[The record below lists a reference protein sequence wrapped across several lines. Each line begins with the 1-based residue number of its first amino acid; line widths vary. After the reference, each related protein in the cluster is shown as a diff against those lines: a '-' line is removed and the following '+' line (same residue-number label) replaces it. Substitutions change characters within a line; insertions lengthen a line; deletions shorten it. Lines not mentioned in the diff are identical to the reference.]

1 MDKPTSAPSLD
12 LERSAK
18 EKFVLDQIGQ
28 ILTSDFDLELLLVSI
43 HRQLTELFEV
53 DNFYVA
59 LLAPQRNEI
68 WYPLAVKNGIRQYWS
83 IRPLADRLTDRV
95 ILSGKAI
102 LLPHHAG
109 EHIKQ
114 IGLQSSDETPHAWI
128 GVPLIASAQTI
139 GCLALFSS
147 SPQFEF
153 TEADLYLLNCLS
165 DQTST
170 AIQVAL
176 RNAPLTSDL
185 SFGRDRLE
193 LVLNSVE
200 VGIALIERDGRIT
213 LANQALETITS
224 YPQTEF
230 LGKLIGELPVAI
242 LNFLGFTASEAADI
256 TRSLV
261 DKEHQPIEKTIIKLG
276 DQAHDIFLERAIQ
289 PVISTSDQDKGWLLL
304 LRDVSEDKQA
314 IINRDL
320 ISETLIH
327 DLRSPISTVLSA
339 VDMVEDAT
347 DGIDP
352 TGIVKPSLLIARRSA
367 LRVLGMIE
375 SMLEIARFQAG
386 KIELHLSRCDLR
398 DLCEQI
404 LAEFSRQAIEYR
416 IMLVNDIPRDLPQL
430 LVDQAKIIRV
440 ITNLVDNAIKFT
452 PAQGSVEIHAEIDAN
467 QDIEVW
473 IKDTG
478 PGIPMEYLEKIFDRF
493 SQIPSMQGRKRGSG
507 LGLTYC
513 RMAVEAH
520 GGRIWADSHEGE
532 GSTFRFTLPIDR
544 SIP

>member
-1 MDKPTSAPSLD
+1 MNKPTGAPSFD
-12 LERSAK
+12 LERNAK

-28 ILTSDFDLELLLVSI
+28 TLTSDFDLEQLLETI
-43 HRQLTELFEV
+43 HRQLTQLFEV

-68 WYPLAVKNGIRQYWS
+68 WYPLAVKNGIRQDWS
-83 IRPLADRLTDRV
+83 NRPLTDRLTDRV

-109 EHIKQ
+109 EQIKQ

-128 GVPLIASAQTI
+128 GVPLIASEQTI

-147 SPQFEF
+147 SPQIEF
-153 TEADLYLLNCLS
+153 SEADLNLLYCLS
-165 DQTST
+165 GQTSI

-176 RNAPLTSDL
+176 RNASLTSEM
-185 SFGRDRLE
+185 SFGRDRLAM
-193 LVLNSVE
+193 VLNSIE
-200 VGIALIERDGRIT
+200 EGIALIERDGRIT
-213 LANQALETITS
+213 LANHALETITG

-230 LGKLIGELPVAI
+230 LGKPIRELPVAI
-242 LNFLGFTASEAADI
+242 LNCLGFTPSESGDI
-256 TRSLV
+256 IRTLTQQELQSI
-261 DKEHQPIEKTIIKLG
+261 KKTIIRLG
-276 DQAHDIFLERAIQ
+276 DEADEIFLERAIH
-289 PVISTSDQDKGWLLL
+289 PVLSQSDQDKDWLLI
-304 LRDVSEDKQA
+304 LRDVSEEKRA
-314 IINRDL
+314 KNNRDL

-339 VDMVEDAT
+339 VDMVDDAT

-386 KIELHLSRCDLR
+386 KIELHLTRCDLR
-398 DLCEQI
+398 VLCEQT
-404 LAEFSRQAIEYR
+404 LEEFTRQAIEYG
-416 IMLVNDIPRDLPQL
+416 ITLENDIPRDLPDL
-430 LVDQAKIIRV
+430 LIDQAKIIRV

-452 PAQGSVEIHAEIDAN
+452 PAQGSVEVHAEMDADRN
-467 QDIEVW
+467 IEIW

-478 PGIPMEYLEKIFDRF
+478 PGIPKEYLEKIFDRF
-493 SQIPSMQGRKRGSG
+493 SQIPSLQGRKRGSG

-520 GGRIWADSHEGE
+520 GGRIWVDSHEGE
-532 GSTFRFTLPIDR
+532 GSTFRLTLPIDR
-544 SIP
+544 